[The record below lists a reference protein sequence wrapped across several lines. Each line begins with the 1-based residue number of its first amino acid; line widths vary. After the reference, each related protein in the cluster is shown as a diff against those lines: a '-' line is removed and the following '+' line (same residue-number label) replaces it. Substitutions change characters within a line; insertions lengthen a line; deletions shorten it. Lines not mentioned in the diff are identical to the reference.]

1 MQLPGRLRLTT
12 LGDLLGGLHRASA
25 TGTLALAEDRGRI
38 HRVHVSAGLVVAV
51 EVDGSGASLA
61 DVLRRDGAIDED
73 TLRRSVL
80 RSVASRRLLGE
91 VLVTDF
97 RLSPSVI
104 GAALRRQLLGRLQ
117 FLEQLVDA
125 RILFHVAVR
134 TPRGALT
141 DLPLGPT
148 EFLRGRRRARDR
160 ATGNTPWPAAAPETR
175 DPKRAKAWQIL
186 GIPPNT
192 DPLEIK
198 RAYRRLAR
206 AYHPDLHPG
215 VSNEER
221 RTLEERFAA
230 LTSAYQ
236 TLVA

>member
-1 MQLPGRLRLTT
+1 MQLPGRLRSTT
-12 LGDLLGGLHRASA
+12 LGDLLGALHRAHA

-38 HRVHVSAGLVVAV
+38 HRVHVTAGLVVAV
-51 EVDGSGASLA
+51 EVDGSAASLA
-61 DVLRRDGAIDED
+61 DVLRSERAVDED

-97 RLSPSVI
+97 KLSPSVV

-117 FLEQLVDA
+117 LLEQLADA

-141 DLPLGPT
+141 DRPLGPG

-160 ATGNTPWPAAAPETR
+160 ATGDTPWPATKTEAR
-175 DPKRAKAWQIL
+175 DPKRTQAWQIL
-186 GIPPNT
+186 GVAPGT
-192 DPLEIK
+192 DPVEIK
-198 RAYRRLAR
+198 RAFRRLAR

-215 VSNEER
+215 ASSEER
-221 RTLEERFAA
+221 RTLEQRFAA